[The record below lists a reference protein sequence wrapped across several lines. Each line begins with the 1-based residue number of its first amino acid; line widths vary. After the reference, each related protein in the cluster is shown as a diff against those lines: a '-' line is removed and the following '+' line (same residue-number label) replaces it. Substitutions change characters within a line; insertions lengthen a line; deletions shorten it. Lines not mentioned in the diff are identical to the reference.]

1 MDVTPRQWWHS
12 ARQGVYVFG
21 LLFSVLT
28 AGCGE
33 PYKPSLSED
42 EARKAAARLK
52 PVPPPMLAV
61 SGETITFDSVY
72 NAPLASRKVRLGPYL
87 TRMARTSDLQTFREE
102 AFKEVRASLGILID
116 DTLLYQ
122 QARREGGDRIQEGLD
137 KVADREWR
145 EFVVQNG
152 GDEAAAERVLQEA
165 GSSRTEFRELRKRA
179 ILTQYLL
186 SLRQPADEPISHKEM
201 VEAYN
206 RMKDTDFAIK
216 PRLTF
221 RSIDIQPSRLQL
233 ADLSMDRYTQALA
246 LATDLM
252 AKLGAGEDF
261 AALARQY
268 SGDPMAPSGGLWDS
282 VDPNSLAEPYDSL
295 AVRAMALPIGRVEG
309 PVEIRGHVFI
319 LRVEARQEPG
329 HRPLADVQDRVAEQI
344 RRVRREQAQSRL
356 DAELAERAKVGQT
369 EEFVSR
375 CVDEIYRR
383 SQATP

>member
-1 MDVTPRQWWHS
+1 MDMSPRRQRYR
-12 ARQGVYVFG
+12 ARQGAYVFG
-21 LLFSVLT
+21 LLFSALV

-72 NAPLASRKVRLGPYL
+72 NAPVAGRRLRLGPYL
-87 TRMARTSDLQTFREE
+87 TALARTSDPETFRKE
-102 AFKEVRASLGILID
+102 ALREVQASLEVLVY

-122 QARREGGDRIQEGLD
+122 QAKREGGDKIQEGLN
-137 KVADREWR
+137 KLADREWR
-145 EFVVQNG
+145 EYVVQNG
-152 GDEAAAERVLQEA
+152 GDEAAAERALQDA
-165 GSSRTEFRELRKRA
+165 GTSRAEFMELRKRA
-179 ILTQYLL
+179 VLTQYLL
-186 SLRQPADEPISHKEM
+186 SLRRPAEQPIGHKEI
-201 VEAYN
+201 VETYN

-233 ADLSMDRYTQALA
+233 ADLSTDRYAQAQALA
-246 LATDLM
+246 RDLM
-252 AKLGAGEDF
+252 AKLGEGEDF

-282 VDPNSLAEPYDSL
+282 VDPNSLAEPYESL
-295 AVRAMALPIGRVEG
+295 AGRAMAVPVGQVQGPI
-309 PVEIRGHVFI
+309 EIGGHVFI

-329 HRPLADVQDRVAEQI
+329 QRPLSEVQDRVTEQI
-344 RRVRREQAQSRL
+344 RRDRNRRAYAQL
-356 DAELAERAKVGQT
+356 EAELAERAKAGQT
-369 EEFVSR
+369 EDFVRR
-375 CVDEIYRR
+375 CVDEIVRR
-383 SQATP
+383 SQTTP